1 MNLQMC
7 FHDYFDKESGGL
19 FFLPPAILKRVWMR
33 KFQNLAVKS
42 NSENRFTF
50 AKKNSEHIALTKEN

>member
-42 NSENRFTF
+42 NSENRFTLIQ
-50 AKKNSEHIALTKEN
+50 KNSEFQSISYQN